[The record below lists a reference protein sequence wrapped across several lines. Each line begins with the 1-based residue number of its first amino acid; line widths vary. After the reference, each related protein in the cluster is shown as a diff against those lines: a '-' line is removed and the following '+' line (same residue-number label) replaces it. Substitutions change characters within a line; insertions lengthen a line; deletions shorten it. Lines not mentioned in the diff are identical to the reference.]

1 MPLATK
7 YCSKANDMVVLPA
20 SDIAISQLAQ
30 QVSKTFQD
38 ANDSVADDCDI
49 EDAFIMMMNLVV
61 ETIFFTSSRESSEPN
76 GATSKAPSW
85 AKHLI
90 IVRMI
95 ILIICMADNDN
106 ALLDNILRMT
116 LMIMMVKIENEKIM
130 MKIENKINSQ
140 SLEDTQVGY
149 ISQKYSFDKYTLGRA
164 FKPSYTFSS
173 I

>member
-20 SDIAISQLAQ
+20 SDVAISQLAQ

-76 GATSKAPSW
+76 GATSKASP
-85 AKHLI
+85 
-90 IVRMI
+90 
-95 ILIICMADNDN
+95 
-106 ALLDNILRMT
+106 
-116 LMIMMVKIENEKIM
+116 
-130 MKIENKINSQ
+130 
-140 SLEDTQVGY
+140 
-149 ISQKYSFDKYTLGRA
+149 
-164 FKPSYTFSS
+164 
-173 I
+173 